1 MEIGE
6 NAAEISVGDTA
17 VDVVVVAVV
26 GCRYVVGETVVGETV
41 VRLVEA
47 TVHGQ

>member
-17 VDVVVVAVV
+17 VVVVVVV

>member
-1 MEIGE
+1 MKIGE
-6 NAAEISVGDTA
+6 NAAEIGVGDA
-17 VDVVVVAVV
+17 SVVVVVV

>member
-1 MEIGE
+1 MKIGE
-6 NAAEISVGDTA
+6 NAAEIGVGDTS
-17 VDVVVVAVV
+17 VVVVVV
-26 GCRYVVGETVVGETV
+26 GCRYVVGKTVVGETV

>member
-1 MEIGE
+1 MKIGE

-17 VDVVVVAVV
+17 VVVVVVVV

>member
-1 MEIGE
+1 MKIGE

-17 VDVVVVAVV
+17 VVVV